1 MFSKAKAKNH
11 PDEKPRALVVEASRG
26 EPPAKEKETQSKR
39 MSPIRTG
46 GVPSIISADVI
57 VKGNINSA
65 GEIQLDGTLEGD
77 VKATMLIVGE
87 RAAVRGEIIC
97 ESVTVRGRVEGTI
110 RAKTVSLAATSHV
123 MGDILHSSLSVEAGA
138 HFEGNARHSDDPL
151 SEGASRDFRKSRPT
165 AGAPAP
171 RPIVT
176 SHDDDGHAPAT
187 AAKAH
192 GAAEAPAFL
201 SSSQS
206 RSPLR

>member
-1 MFSKAKAKNH
+1 MFSKAKPKH
-11 PDEKPRALVVEASRG
+11 QPEDKPKALVVEASRA
-26 EPPAKEKETQSKR
+26 EPAPKEKDSSKR

-46 GVPSIISADVI
+46 GVPSIISSDVI
-57 VKGNINSA
+57 VKGNINAA

-87 RAAVRGEIIC
+87 RAAVRGEIVC
-97 ESVTVRGRVEGTI
+97 ESVTVRGRVEGSI

-165 AGAPAP
+165 TPASAP
-171 RPIVT
+171 RPVVT
-176 SHDDDGHAPAT
+176 AHDGEDHAPA
-187 AAKAH
+187 AAKA
-192 GAAEAPAFL
+192 AAADAPSFL
-201 SSSQS
+201 SQA

>member
-1 MFSKAKAKNH
+1 MFSKAKPKNQAE
-11 PDEKPRALVVEASRG
+11 EKPRALVVEASRS
-26 EPPAKEKETQSKR
+26 EPAAKEKDSQSKR
-39 MSPIRTG
+39 MSPIRSG
-46 GVPSIISADVI
+46 GVPSIISSDVI
-57 VKGNINSA
+57 LKGNINAA

-77 VKATMLIVGE
+77 VKAAMLIVGE

-97 ESVTVRGRVEGTI
+97 ESVTVRGRVEGSI

-151 SEGASRDFRKSRPT
+151 SEAASRDFRKARPT
-165 AGAPAP
+165 SGAPAP

-176 SHDDDGHAPAT
+176 SHDDDGHGPSSSKAPA
-187 AAKAH
+187 
-192 GAAEAPAFL
+192 AAETPSFL
-201 SSSQS
+201 SQA

>member
-1 MFSKAKAKNH
+1 MFSKAKPKNPAEEKMSAK
-11 PDEKPRALVVEASRG
+11 AMVVEASRA
-26 EPPAKEKETQSKR
+26 EAPAKDKDQSSKR

-46 GVPSIISADVI
+46 GVPSIISSDVI
-57 VKGNINSA
+57 VKGNINAA

-97 ESVTVRGRVEGTI
+97 ESVTVRGRVEGSI
-110 RAKTVSLAATSHV
+110 RAKTVSLASTAHV

-151 SEGASRDFRKSRPT
+151 SEAASRDFRKARPT
-165 AGAPAP
+165 ANAPAP

-176 SHDDDGHAPAT
+176 SHDDDGHGAPS
-187 AAKAH
+187 AKAH
-192 GAAEAPAFL
+192 APAEAPSFL
-201 SSSQS
+201 SQS